1 MNVTWCGPVNRHL
14 AGRKGLGV
22 EGVLPS
28 SQLSTTPQTQRCSG
42 SGVSKVPLE
51 KEKGPNFW
59 RLIGIFTLGIGV

>member
-1 MNVTWCGPVNRHL
+1 M
-14 AGRKGLGV
+14 